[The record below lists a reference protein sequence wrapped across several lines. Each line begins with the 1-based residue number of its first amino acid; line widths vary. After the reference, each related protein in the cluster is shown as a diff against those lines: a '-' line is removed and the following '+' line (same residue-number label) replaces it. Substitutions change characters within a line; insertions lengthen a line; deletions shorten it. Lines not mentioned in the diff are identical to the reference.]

1 MKKAKVKDEMRS
13 EYKREDLGKGV
24 RGKYASAYAEAHN
37 IVLLDPEVAKAF
49 PSEEAVNN
57 ALMSLM
63 KETRTSEEFT
73 ENSNKRQ

>member
-1 MKKAKVKDEMRS
+1 MKKAKVTDEMRP

-49 PSEEAVNN
+49 PSEEAVNK

-63 KETRTSEEFT
+63 KVARESVDMTK
-73 ENSNKRQ
+73 NSSKR

>member
-1 MKKAKVKDEMRS
+1 MKKAKVTDEMRP

-49 PSEEAVNN
+49 PSEEAVNK

-63 KETRTSEEFT
+63 KVARASVDLTK
-73 ENSNKRQ
+73 NSSKR

>member
-1 MKKAKVKDEMRS
+1 MKKAKVTDEIRP

-24 RGKYASAYAEAHN
+24 RVKYASAYAEAHN

-49 PSEEAVNN
+49 PSEEAVNK

-63 KETRTSEEFT
+63 KVARESVDLTK
-73 ENSNKRQ
+73 NSSKR